1 MMGHP
6 VINTHSHHQAKNRT
20 QTRASNKH
28 RLLCGWGGCLVTKEA
43 DSSAGWVQGG
53 GCVMGAGAGCVDHRS
68 EKSHLSQVKIVS
80 KIQNFSMKQKQKYI
94 YQEKVEEKKKS

>member
-1 MMGHP
+1 MWLGWLPGHKR
-6 VINTHSHHQAKNRT
+6 SRFQC
-20 QTRASNKH
+20 
-28 RLLCGWGGCLVTKEA
+28 RLGAGRGLC
-43 DSSAGWVQGG
+43 
-53 GCVMGAGAGCVDHRS
+53 MGAGAGCVDHRS